1 MNALKE
7 KHDMIHRIDPD
18 NPEEN
23 PERFEELVRLLE
35 EGSDPAL
42 KAHLEGF
49 HHSDLADAF
58 GLLPKTLRARV
69 LDALREELDH
79 DLLFELEDHLRHE
92 ITDNLS
98 AREVAEVITEMDS
111 DEAVQVLEDMG
122 EKERKEILEE
132 VPDEERGDIEIGLAY
147 PEDSAGRRMQTDFV
161 SVGRNWDVGE
171 TIDFLREEVELP
183 EEFFDV
189 FVVDEKEKP
198 IGVIS
203 LSRILRSPRP
213 TLMREICDETQ
224 VIVPAENYGVKILS
238 IGFFAELDEAVVWRG
253 PMAVK
258 ALKQLIFDADWGELD
273 YLIIDTPPG
282 TGDVHLS
289 IVQSLPL
296 TGAVVVTTP
305 QPVALA
311 DAKKAVAMLKMDN
324 IKVPVLGLVENMSWF
339 TPKNYP
345 EEKYF
350 IFGEDGGENLAKSL
364 NLELLGK
371 VPIVESIRQSGDVG
385 RPAVLQQ
392 ETIVEKYYN
401 DLCDKLILNIE
412 ERNATLEPTKV
423 VGVEYGDPKCST

>member
-1 MNALKE
+1 MKINSETILESLKKVIE
-7 KHDMIHRIDPD
+7 PD
-18 NPEEN
+18 LGKDIVSLG
-23 PERFEELVRLLE
+23 LV
-35 EGSDPAL
+35 
-42 KAHLEGF
+42 
-49 HHSDLADAF
+49 
-58 GLLPKTLRARV
+58 
-69 LDALREELDH
+69 
-79 DLLFELEDHLRHE
+79 
-92 ITDNLS
+92 TD
-98 AREVAEVITEMDS
+98 VK
-111 DEAVQVLEDMG
+111 VLEDKVSFSVQMKNAAMHARKRMQQAC
-122 EKERKEILEE
+122 EFAIERSIGKDYSIE
-132 VPDEERGDIEIGLAY
+132 VNVQAMKKAEASQSVLPNIKNTIAVVSGKGGVGKSTVSANLAVGLAKK
-147 PEDSAGRRMQTDFV
+147 GFN
-161 SVGRNWDVGE
+161 VGVVDADIYGPSMP
-171 TIDFLREEVELP
+171 IM
-183 EEFFDV
+183 FDV
-189 FVVDEKEKP
+189 LHYRP
-198 IGVIS
+198 IS
-203 LSRILRSPRP
+203 
-213 TLMREICDETQ
+213 REINKKQ

-339 TPKNYP
+339 TPKNHP

-364 NLELLGK
+364 SLELLGK
-371 VPIVESIRQSGDVG
+371 VPLVESIRQSGDVG

-412 ERNATLEPTKV
+412 ERNAKLDPTKV
-423 VGVEYGDPKCST
+423 VGVEYGAPKCST

>member
-1 MNALKE
+1 MKVNSENIIESLKKVIEPDLGKDIVSLGLVTDIKVTENKVSFSVQMKNAAMHARKRMQQACE
-7 KHDMIHRIDPD
+7 FAI
-18 NPEEN
+18 
-23 PERFEELVRLLE
+23 ERSIGKDYSIEVNVQ
-35 EGSDPAL
+35 AMK
-42 KAHLEGF
+42 KAEASQSVLPNIKNTIAVVSGKGGVGK
-49 HHSDLADAF
+49 STVSANLA
-58 GLLPKTLRARV
+58 V
-69 LDALREELDH
+69 
-79 DLLFELEDHLRHE
+79 
-92 ITDNLS
+92 
-98 AREVAEVITEMDS
+98 
-111 DEAVQVLEDMG
+111 
-122 EKERKEILEE
+122 
-132 VPDEERGDIEIGLAY
+132 GLAKK
-147 PEDSAGRRMQTDFV
+147 GFN
-161 SVGRNWDVGE
+161 VGVVDADIYGPSMP
-171 TIDFLREEVELP
+171 IM
-183 EEFFDV
+183 FDV
-189 FVVDEKEKP
+189 LHYRP
-198 IGVIS
+198 IS
-203 LSRILRSPRP
+203 
-213 TLMREICDETQ
+213 REINKKQ

-339 TPKNYP
+339 TPKNHP

-364 NLELLGK
+364 SLELLGK
-371 VPIVESIRQSGDVG
+371 VPLVESIRQSGDVG

-412 ERNATLEPTKV
+412 ERNAKLDPTKV
-423 VGVEYGDPKCST
+423 VGVEYGAPKCST

>member
-1 MNALKE
+1 MKIN
-7 KHDMIHRIDPD
+7 
-18 NPEEN
+18 
-23 PERFEELVRLLE
+23 
-35 EGSDPAL
+35 S
-42 KAHLEGF
+42 
-49 HHSDLADAF
+49 
-58 GLLPKTLRARV
+58 KT
-69 LDALREELDH
+69 
-79 DLLFELEDHLRHE
+79 
-92 ITDNLS
+92 
-98 AREVAEVITEMDS
+98 
-111 DEAVQVLEDMG
+111 
-122 EKERKEILEE
+122 ILESLKKVIEPDLGKDIVSLGLVTDVKVMENKVSFSVQMKNAAMHARKRMQQACEFAIERSIGKHYSIE
-132 VPDEERGDIEIGLAY
+132 VNVQAMKKAEASQSVLPNIKNTIAVVSGKGGVGKSTVSANLAVGLAKK
-147 PEDSAGRRMQTDFV
+147 GFN
-161 SVGRNWDVGE
+161 VGVVDADIYGPSMP
-171 TIDFLREEVELP
+171 IM
-183 EEFFDV
+183 FDV
-189 FVVDEKEKP
+189 LHYRP
-198 IGVIS
+198 IS
-203 LSRILRSPRP
+203 
-213 TLMREICDETQ
+213 REINKKQ

-339 TPKNYP
+339 TPKNHP

-364 NLELLGK
+364 SLELLGK
-371 VPIVESIRQSGDVG
+371 VPLVESIRQSGDVG

-412 ERNATLEPTKV
+412 ERNAKLDPTKV
-423 VGVEYGDPKCST
+423 VGVEYGAPKCST

>member
-1 MNALKE
+1 LGPNKRINNLVLNKLSIYVYNMKINSETILESLKKVIE
-7 KHDMIHRIDPD
+7 PD
-18 NPEEN
+18 LGKDIVSLG
-23 PERFEELVRLLE
+23 LVT
-35 EGSDPAL
+35 GI
-42 KAHLEGF
+42 K
-49 HHSDLADAF
+49 
-58 GLLPKTLRARV
+58 
-69 LDALREELDH
+69 
-79 DLLFELEDHLRHE
+79 
-92 ITDNLS
+92 
-98 AREVAEVITEMDS
+98 
-111 DEAVQVLEDMG
+111 VLEDKVSFSVQMKNAAMHARKRMQQACEFAIERSIG
-122 EKERKEILEE
+122 KEYSIE
-132 VPDEERGDIEIGLAY
+132 VNIQAMKKAEATKSVLPNVKNTIAVVSGKGGVGKSTISANIAVGLAKK
-147 PEDSAGRRMQTDFV
+147 GFN
-161 SVGRNWDVGE
+161 VGVVDADIYGPSMP
-171 TIDFLREEVELP
+171 IM
-183 EEFFDV
+183 FDV
-189 FVVDEKEKP
+189 LHYRP
-198 IGVIS
+198 IS
-203 LSRILRSPRP
+203 
-213 TLMREICDETQ
+213 REINKKQ

-311 DAKKAVAMLKMDN
+311 DAKKAIAMLKMDN

-364 NLELLGK
+364 DLELLGK
-371 VPIVESIRQSGDVG
+371 VPLVESIRQSGDVG

-401 DLCDKLILNIE
+401 NLCDKLILNIE
-412 ERNATLEPTKV
+412 ERNAKLEPTKV
-423 VGVEYGDPKCST
+423 VGVEYGAPKCST

>member
-1 MNALKE
+1 MKVNSETIIESLKKVIEPDLGKDIVSLGLVTDIKVMENKVSFSVQMKNAAMHARKRMQQACE
-7 KHDMIHRIDPD
+7 FAI
-18 NPEEN
+18 
-23 PERFEELVRLLE
+23 ERSIGKNYSIEVNVQ
-35 EGSDPAL
+35 AMK
-42 KAHLEGF
+42 KAEASQSVLPNIKNTIAVVSGKGGVGK
-49 HHSDLADAF
+49 STVSANLA
-58 GLLPKTLRARV
+58 V
-69 LDALREELDH
+69 
-79 DLLFELEDHLRHE
+79 
-92 ITDNLS
+92 
-98 AREVAEVITEMDS
+98 
-111 DEAVQVLEDMG
+111 
-122 EKERKEILEE
+122 
-132 VPDEERGDIEIGLAY
+132 GLAKK
-147 PEDSAGRRMQTDFV
+147 GFN
-161 SVGRNWDVGE
+161 VGVVDADIYGPSMP
-171 TIDFLREEVELP
+171 IM
-183 EEFFDV
+183 FDV
-189 FVVDEKEKP
+189 LHYRP
-198 IGVIS
+198 IS
-203 LSRILRSPRP
+203 
-213 TLMREICDETQ
+213 REINKKQ

-339 TPKNYP
+339 TPKNHP

-364 NLELLGK
+364 SLELLGK
-371 VPIVESIRQSGDVG
+371 VPLVESIRQSGDVG

-412 ERNATLEPTKV
+412 ERNAKLDPTKV

>member
-1 MNALKE
+1 MKIN
-7 KHDMIHRIDPD
+7 
-18 NPEEN
+18 
-23 PERFEELVRLLE
+23 FE
-35 EGSDPAL
+35 
-42 KAHLEGF
+42 
-49 HHSDLADAF
+49 
-58 GLLPKTLRARV
+58 T
-69 LDALREELDH
+69 
-79 DLLFELEDHLRHE
+79 
-92 ITDNLS
+92 
-98 AREVAEVITEMDS
+98 
-111 DEAVQVLEDMG
+111 
-122 EKERKEILEE
+122 ILESLKKVVE
-132 VPDEERGDIEIGLAY
+132 PDLGKDIVSLGLV
-147 PEDSAGRRMQTDFV
+147 TDIKV
-161 SVGRNWDVGE
+161 IEN
-171 TIDFLREEVELP
+171 
-183 EEFFDV
+183 
-189 FVVDEKEKP
+189 K
-198 IGVIS
+198 IS
-203 LSRILRSPRP
+203 LSVQMKNPAMHARKRMQDACVFAIERSIGKDFDIEVNIQAMKKAEAAQSILPNIKNTIAVVSGKGGVGKSTVSANLAVGLAKKGFNVGVVDADIYGPSMPIMFDVLHYRP
-213 TLMREICDETQ
+213 ISREINKKQ

-339 TPKNYP
+339 TPKNHP
-345 EEKYF
+345 HEKYF

-364 NLELLGK
+364 ELELLGK
-371 VPIVESIRQSGDVG
+371 IPLVESIRQSGDVG

-412 ERNATLEPTKV
+412 ERNAKLEPTKV
-423 VGVEYGDPKCST
+423 VGVEYGEPKCST

>member
-1 MNALKE
+1 MKVNSETIIESLKKVIEPDLGKDIVSLGLVTDIKIVENKVSFSVQMKNAAMHARKRMQQACE
-7 KHDMIHRIDPD
+7 FAI
-18 NPEEN
+18 
-23 PERFEELVRLLE
+23 ERSIGKNYSIEVNVQ
-35 EGSDPAL
+35 AMK
-42 KAHLEGF
+42 KAEASQSVLPNIKNTIAVVSGKGGVGK
-49 HHSDLADAF
+49 STVSANLA
-58 GLLPKTLRARV
+58 V
-69 LDALREELDH
+69 
-79 DLLFELEDHLRHE
+79 
-92 ITDNLS
+92 
-98 AREVAEVITEMDS
+98 
-111 DEAVQVLEDMG
+111 
-122 EKERKEILEE
+122 
-132 VPDEERGDIEIGLAY
+132 GLAKK
-147 PEDSAGRRMQTDFV
+147 GFN
-161 SVGRNWDVGE
+161 VGVVDADIYGPSMP
-171 TIDFLREEVELP
+171 IM
-183 EEFFDV
+183 FDV
-189 FVVDEKEKP
+189 LHYRP
-198 IGVIS
+198 IS
-203 LSRILRSPRP
+203 
-213 TLMREICDETQ
+213 REINKKQ

-339 TPKNYP
+339 TPKNHP

-364 NLELLGK
+364 SLELLGK
-371 VPIVESIRQSGDVG
+371 VPLVESIRQSGDVG

-412 ERNATLEPTKV
+412 ERNAKLDPTKV
-423 VGVEYGDPKCST
+423 VGVEYGAPKCST

>member
-1 MNALKE
+1 MKVNSETIIESLKKVIEPDLGKDIVSLGLVTDIKVMENKVSFSVQMKNAAMHARKRMQQACE
-7 KHDMIHRIDPD
+7 FAI
-18 NPEEN
+18 
-23 PERFEELVRLLE
+23 ERSIGKNYSIEVNVQ
-35 EGSDPAL
+35 AMK
-42 KAHLEGF
+42 KAEASQSVLPNIKNTIAVVSGKGGVGK
-49 HHSDLADAF
+49 STVSANLA
-58 GLLPKTLRARV
+58 V
-69 LDALREELDH
+69 
-79 DLLFELEDHLRHE
+79 
-92 ITDNLS
+92 
-98 AREVAEVITEMDS
+98 
-111 DEAVQVLEDMG
+111 
-122 EKERKEILEE
+122 
-132 VPDEERGDIEIGLAY
+132 GLAKK
-147 PEDSAGRRMQTDFV
+147 GFN
-161 SVGRNWDVGE
+161 VGVVDADIYGPSMP
-171 TIDFLREEVELP
+171 IM
-183 EEFFDV
+183 FDV
-189 FVVDEKEKP
+189 LHYRP
-198 IGVIS
+198 IS
-203 LSRILRSPRP
+203 
-213 TLMREICDETQ
+213 REINKKQ

-339 TPKNYP
+339 TPKNHP

-364 NLELLGK
+364 SLELLGK
-371 VPIVESIRQSGDVG
+371 VPLVESIRQSGDVG

-412 ERNATLEPTKV
+412 ERNAKLAPTKV
-423 VGVEYGDPKCST
+423 VGVEYGAPKCST

>member
-1 MNALKE
+1 MKVNSETIIESLKKVIEPDLGKDIVSLGLVTDIKVMENKVSFSVQMKNAAMHARKRMQQACE
-7 KHDMIHRIDPD
+7 FAI
-18 NPEEN
+18 
-23 PERFEELVRLLE
+23 ERSIGKNYSIEVNVQ
-35 EGSDPAL
+35 AMK
-42 KAHLEGF
+42 KAEASQSVLPNIKNTIAVVSGKGGVGK
-49 HHSDLADAF
+49 STVSANLA
-58 GLLPKTLRARV
+58 V
-69 LDALREELDH
+69 
-79 DLLFELEDHLRHE
+79 
-92 ITDNLS
+92 
-98 AREVAEVITEMDS
+98 
-111 DEAVQVLEDMG
+111 
-122 EKERKEILEE
+122 
-132 VPDEERGDIEIGLAY
+132 GLAKK
-147 PEDSAGRRMQTDFV
+147 GFN
-161 SVGRNWDVGE
+161 VGVVDADIYGPSMP
-171 TIDFLREEVELP
+171 IM
-183 EEFFDV
+183 FDV
-189 FVVDEKEKP
+189 LHYRP
-198 IGVIS
+198 IS
-203 LSRILRSPRP
+203 
-213 TLMREICDETQ
+213 REINKKQ

-339 TPKNYP
+339 TPKNHP

-364 NLELLGK
+364 SLELLGK
-371 VPIVESIRQSGDVG
+371 VPLVESIRQSGDVG

-412 ERNATLEPTKV
+412 ERNAKLDPTKV
-423 VGVEYGDPKCST
+423 VGVEYGAPKCST

>member
-1 MNALKE
+1 MKVNSETIIESLKKVIEPDLGKDIVSLGLVTDIKVMENKVSFSVQMKNAAMHARKRMQQACE
-7 KHDMIHRIDPD
+7 FAI
-18 NPEEN
+18 
-23 PERFEELVRLLE
+23 ERSIGKNYSIEVNVQ
-35 EGSDPAL
+35 AMK
-42 KAHLEGF
+42 KAEASQSVLPNIKNTIAVVSGKGGVGK
-49 HHSDLADAF
+49 STVSANLA
-58 GLLPKTLRARV
+58 V
-69 LDALREELDH
+69 
-79 DLLFELEDHLRHE
+79 
-92 ITDNLS
+92 
-98 AREVAEVITEMDS
+98 
-111 DEAVQVLEDMG
+111 
-122 EKERKEILEE
+122 
-132 VPDEERGDIEIGLAY
+132 GLAKK
-147 PEDSAGRRMQTDFV
+147 GFN
-161 SVGRNWDVGE
+161 VGVVDADIYGPSMP
-171 TIDFLREEVELP
+171 IM
-183 EEFFDV
+183 FDV
-189 FVVDEKEKP
+189 LHYRP
-198 IGVIS
+198 IS
-203 LSRILRSPRP
+203 
-213 TLMREICDETQ
+213 REINKKQ

-339 TPKNYP
+339 TPKNHP

-364 NLELLGK
+364 SLKLLGK
-371 VPIVESIRQSGDVG
+371 VPLVESIRQSGDVG

-412 ERNATLEPTKV
+412 ERNAKLDPTKV
-423 VGVEYGDPKCST
+423 VGVEYGAPKCST

>member
-1 MNALKE
+1 MKVNSENIIESLKKVIEPDLGKDIVSLGLVTDIKVTENKVSFSVQMKNAAMHARKRMQQACE
-7 KHDMIHRIDPD
+7 FAI
-18 NPEEN
+18 
-23 PERFEELVRLLE
+23 ERSIGKDYSIEVNVQ
-35 EGSDPAL
+35 AMK
-42 KAHLEGF
+42 KAEASQSVLPNIKNTIAVVSGKGGVGK
-49 HHSDLADAF
+49 STVSANLA
-58 GLLPKTLRARV
+58 V
-69 LDALREELDH
+69 
-79 DLLFELEDHLRHE
+79 
-92 ITDNLS
+92 
-98 AREVAEVITEMDS
+98 
-111 DEAVQVLEDMG
+111 
-122 EKERKEILEE
+122 
-132 VPDEERGDIEIGLAY
+132 GLAKK
-147 PEDSAGRRMQTDFV
+147 GFN
-161 SVGRNWDVGE
+161 VGVVDADIYGPSMP
-171 TIDFLREEVELP
+171 IM
-183 EEFFDV
+183 FDV
-189 FVVDEKEKP
+189 LHYRP
-198 IGVIS
+198 IS
-203 LSRILRSPRP
+203 
-213 TLMREICDETQ
+213 REINKKQ

-339 TPKNYP
+339 TPKNHP

-364 NLELLGK
+364 SLELLGK
-371 VPIVESIRQSGDVG
+371 VPLIESIRQSGDVG

-412 ERNATLEPTKV
+412 ERNAKLDPTKV
-423 VGVEYGDPKCST
+423 VGVEYGAPKCST

>member
-1 MNALKE
+1 MKVNSENIIESLKKVIEPDLGKDIVSLGLVTDIKVTENKVSFSVQMKNAAMHARKRMQKACE
-7 KHDMIHRIDPD
+7 FAI
-18 NPEEN
+18 
-23 PERFEELVRLLE
+23 ERSIGKNYSIEVNVQ
-35 EGSDPAL
+35 AMK
-42 KAHLEGF
+42 KAEASQSVLPNIKNTIAVVSGKGGVGK
-49 HHSDLADAF
+49 STVSANLA
-58 GLLPKTLRARV
+58 V
-69 LDALREELDH
+69 
-79 DLLFELEDHLRHE
+79 
-92 ITDNLS
+92 
-98 AREVAEVITEMDS
+98 
-111 DEAVQVLEDMG
+111 
-122 EKERKEILEE
+122 
-132 VPDEERGDIEIGLAY
+132 GLAKK
-147 PEDSAGRRMQTDFV
+147 GFN
-161 SVGRNWDVGE
+161 VGVVDADIYGPSMP
-171 TIDFLREEVELP
+171 IM
-183 EEFFDV
+183 FDV
-189 FVVDEKEKP
+189 LHYRP
-198 IGVIS
+198 IS
-203 LSRILRSPRP
+203 
-213 TLMREICDETQ
+213 REINKKQ

-339 TPKNYP
+339 TPKNHP

-364 NLELLGK
+364 SLELLGK
-371 VPIVESIRQSGDVG
+371 VPLVESIRQSGDVG

-412 ERNATLEPTKV
+412 ERNAKLDPTKV
-423 VGVEYGDPKCST
+423 VGVEYGAPKCST

>member
-1 MNALKE
+1 MKISSETILESLKKVIE
-7 KHDMIHRIDPD
+7 PD
-18 NPEEN
+18 LGKDIVSLG
-23 PERFEELVRLLE
+23 LV
-35 EGSDPAL
+35 
-42 KAHLEGF
+42 
-49 HHSDLADAF
+49 
-58 GLLPKTLRARV
+58 
-69 LDALREELDH
+69 
-79 DLLFELEDHLRHE
+79 
-92 ITDNLS
+92 TD
-98 AREVAEVITEMDS
+98 IK
-111 DEAVQVLEDMG
+111 VLEAKVSFSVQM
-122 EKERKEILEE
+122 KNAAMHAR
-132 VPDEERGDIEIGLAY
+132 
-147 PEDSAGRRMQTDFV
+147 RRMQEACEFAIERSIGKDYSIEVNVQAMKKAEATQSVLPNIKNTIAVV
-161 SVGRNWDVGE
+161 SGKGGVGKSTVSANLAVGLAKKGFNVGVVDAD
-171 TIDFLREEVELP
+171 IYGP
-183 EEFFDV
+183 SMPIMFDV
-189 FVVDEKEKP
+189 
-198 IGVIS
+198 
-203 LSRILRSPRP
+203 LHYRP
-213 TLMREICDETQ
+213 MSREINKKQ

-339 TPKNYP
+339 TPKNHP

-364 NLELLGK
+364 SLALLGK
-371 VPIVESIRQSGDVG
+371 VPLVESIRQSGDVG

-412 ERNATLEPTKV
+412 ERNAKLEPTKV
-423 VGVEYGDPKCST
+423 VGVEYGAPKCST

>member
-1 MNALKE
+1 MKINSENIIESLKKVIEPDLGKDIVSLGLVTDIKVMENKVSFSVQMKNAAMHARKRMQQACE
-7 KHDMIHRIDPD
+7 FAI
-18 NPEEN
+18 
-23 PERFEELVRLLE
+23 ERSI
-35 EGSDPAL
+35 GKNYS
-42 KAHLEGF
+42 
-49 HHSDLADAF
+49 
-58 GLLPKTLRARV
+58 
-69 LDALREELDH
+69 
-79 DLLFELEDHLRHE
+79 
-92 ITDNLS
+92 I
-98 AREVAEVITEMDS
+98 EVNVQAMKKAEVSQSVLPNIKNTI
-111 DEAVQVLEDMG
+111 AVVSGKGGVGKSTVSANLA
-122 EKERKEILEE
+122 
-132 VPDEERGDIEIGLAY
+132 VGLAKK
-147 PEDSAGRRMQTDFV
+147 GFN
-161 SVGRNWDVGE
+161 VGVVDADIYGPSMP
-171 TIDFLREEVELP
+171 IM
-183 EEFFDV
+183 FDV
-189 FVVDEKEKP
+189 LHYRP
-198 IGVIS
+198 IS
-203 LSRILRSPRP
+203 
-213 TLMREICDETQ
+213 REINKKQ

-339 TPKNYP
+339 TPKNHP

-364 NLELLGK
+364 SLELLGK
-371 VPIVESIRQSGDVG
+371 VPLVESIRQSGDVG

-412 ERNATLEPTKV
+412 ERNAKLDPTKV
-423 VGVEYGDPKCST
+423 VGVEYGAPKCST

>member
-1 MNALKE
+1 MKVNSETIIESLKKVIEPDLGKDIVSLGLVTDIKVMENKVSFSVQMKNAAMHARKRMQQACE
-7 KHDMIHRIDPD
+7 FAI
-18 NPEEN
+18 
-23 PERFEELVRLLE
+23 ERSIGKNYSIEVNVQ
-35 EGSDPAL
+35 AMK
-42 KAHLEGF
+42 KAEASQSVLPNIKNTIAVVSGKGGVGK
-49 HHSDLADAF
+49 STVSANLA
-58 GLLPKTLRARV
+58 V
-69 LDALREELDH
+69 
-79 DLLFELEDHLRHE
+79 
-92 ITDNLS
+92 
-98 AREVAEVITEMDS
+98 
-111 DEAVQVLEDMG
+111 
-122 EKERKEILEE
+122 
-132 VPDEERGDIEIGLAY
+132 GLAKK
-147 PEDSAGRRMQTDFV
+147 GFK
-161 SVGRNWDVGE
+161 VGVVDADIYGPSMP
-171 TIDFLREEVELP
+171 IM
-183 EEFFDV
+183 FDV
-189 FVVDEKEKP
+189 LHYRP
-198 IGVIS
+198 IS
-203 LSRILRSPRP
+203 
-213 TLMREICDETQ
+213 REINKKQ

-339 TPKNYP
+339 TPKNHP

-364 NLELLGK
+364 SLELLGK
-371 VPIVESIRQSGDVG
+371 VPLVESIRQSGDVG

-412 ERNATLEPTKV
+412 ERNAKLDPTKV
-423 VGVEYGDPKCST
+423 VGVEYGAPKCST